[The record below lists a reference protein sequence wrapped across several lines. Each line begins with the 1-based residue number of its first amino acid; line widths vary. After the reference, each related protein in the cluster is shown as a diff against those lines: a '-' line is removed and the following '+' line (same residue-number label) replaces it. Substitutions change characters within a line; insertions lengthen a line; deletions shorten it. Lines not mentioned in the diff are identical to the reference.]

1 MRNHI
6 VLLLLLFSLLPVCAS
21 AESLSLAEMAAAE
34 DAASLSSDLS
44 APETVQTVST
54 AAREAFIDR
63 ILSLPD
69 ALYKGQRSTPARA
82 IQRRHLHLQKLH
94 GSSFPRNLRRLPHG
108 RIPRRTVG
116 HPKQPEESGLR
127 SLRLRGGMAGCA
139 RQRRQ
144 SILRCCKLPIR

>member
-54 AAREAFIDR
+54 AAREDFIDR
-63 ILSLPD
+63 ILSL
-69 ALYKGQRSTPARA
+69 AQTLYTKANGQPQRA
-82 IQRRHLHLQKLH
+82 
-94 GSSFPRNLRRLPHG
+94 
-108 RIPRRTVG
+108 
-116 HPKQPEESGLR
+116 
-127 SLRLRGGMAGCA
+127 
-139 RQRRQ
+139 
-144 SILRCCKLPIR
+144 